1 MARRRSL
8 KCKERHPDIAF
19 IDIQMLKMDGLE
31 VLGQIRAMSRTTAV
45 VMLTADGTLNRVVDA
60 MKLGAVDFLEKPF
73 DPKTIEL
80 VCEEILQRK
89 QFGTS
94 ATVDQLLYLAE
105 LAQERKAMWRPAP
118 ISRARCYVTALGRS
132 LTIG

>member
-1 MARRRSL
+1 MTSILIKPRGAASDGEEAIA

-19 IDIQMLKMDGLE
+19 VDIQMLKMDGLE
-31 VLGQIRAMSRTTAV
+31 VLGQIRAMSRKTAV

-80 VCEEILQRK
+80 VCEEIIQRK
-89 QFGTS
+89 ATRRQREAS
-94 ATVDQLLYLAE
+94 ANAE
-105 LAQERKAMWRPAP
+105 NTL
-118 ISRARCYVTALGRS
+118 S
-132 LTIG
+132 